1 MPRPDGRRAD
11 RMRPVRI
18 HPGYIRTADG
28 SCLIELGGTRVICT
42 ASVAAGVPKFLE
54 GTGRGWITA
63 EYGMLPGSTG
73 QRKERRTDGRMIE
86 IQRLIGRSL
95 RAVADLSR
103 LDGLTC
109 TVDCDVLE
117 ADGGTRTASI
127 TGGYVALALALHH
140 KRSLLPTGQWPLAG
154 AVVATSVGVVD
165 GQARL
170 DLDYAEDHIAE
181 VDMNVVMTNAGRF
194 IEVQASGEGHTF
206 AGRDLQ
212 RLLALAGRGCRQLA
226 AIQRKALP
234 KSVPWPA

>member
-11 RMRPVRI
+11 QMRPVRI
-18 HPGYIRTADG
+18 RPGYVRKADG

-42 ASVAAGVPKFLE
+42 AAVATGVPKFLE
-54 GTGRGWITA
+54 GKGSGWITA

-127 TGGYVALALALHH
+127 TGGGLDQLVAALSRQMSA
-140 KRSLLPTGQWPLAG
+140 GGAGPLTARPLDR
-154 AVVATSVGVVD
+154 AVRRPAHR
-165 GQARL
+165 QA
-170 DLDYAEDHIAE
+170 
-181 VDMNVVMTNAGRF
+181 
-194 IEVQASGEGHTF
+194 
-206 AGRDLQ
+206 
-212 RLLALAGRGCRQLA
+212 A
-226 AIQRKALP
+226 ARRH
-234 KSVPWPA
+234 